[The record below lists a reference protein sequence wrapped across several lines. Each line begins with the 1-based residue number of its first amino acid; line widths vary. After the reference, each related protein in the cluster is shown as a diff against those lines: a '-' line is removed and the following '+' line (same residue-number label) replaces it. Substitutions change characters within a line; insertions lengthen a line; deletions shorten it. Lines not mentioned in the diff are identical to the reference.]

1 MVTTY
6 KINYRQNRDKKMYWL
21 TSRNSI
27 LSIENKL
34 KSYKTIIKPIWTYRI
49 PLWEI
54 AAAVSHINKLATMQ
68 DTENNSQRSMVCQKR
83 GYTQT

>member
-49 PLWEI
+49 PLWET
-54 AAAVSHINKLATMQ
+54 AAMSNINKLESLQSKMLKTIA
-68 DTENNSQRSMVCQKR
+68 DVRWHVRN
-83 GYTQT
+83 